1 MIDVL
6 EIRDQRLSTILA
18 DFLICQA
25 CRIVNEIG
33 IVVKWVTSAQTAKPQ
48 AKAGSVISL
57 FSIMSLIDLMQ
68 EFYHLNKSDTSM
80 PANPERVAKN
90 HHLAVVIFFCTLG
103 EVLLQD
109 FLQECM
115 TKQGL
120 SRQIQSRLLDDHL
133 FVKQRVDKL
142 FPLLTGVS
150 WNQAIR
156 TLSNHGKID
165 FTKTVKLYQFVSN
178 KRNMLLHRGNK
189 WVIPSEM
196 PEQCVREICPLISL
210 FVALHNKYFKDMSEK
225 RVNGRGD
232 R

>member
-6 EIRDQRLSTILA
+6 EICDQRLSTILA

-25 CRIVNEIG
+25 CRIVDRDWNRREVG
-33 IVVKWVTSAQTAKPQ
+33 YKCSNCQTPSE
-48 AKAGSVISL
+48 GGECYFS

-120 SRQIQSRLLDDHL
+120 SRQIQSRLLDDNL

-150 WNQAIR
+150 WNRAIR

-196 PEQCVREICPLISL
+196 PEQCVREIEPLISL

-225 RVNGRGD
+225 RRVS
-232 R
+232 